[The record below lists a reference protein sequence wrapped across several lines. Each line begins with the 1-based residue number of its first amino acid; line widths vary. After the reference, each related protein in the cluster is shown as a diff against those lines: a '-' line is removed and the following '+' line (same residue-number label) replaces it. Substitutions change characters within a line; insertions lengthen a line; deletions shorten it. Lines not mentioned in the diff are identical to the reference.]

1 MAEAE
6 DMVVME
12 EMDDINRVV
21 KQVEEEEVD
30 MAVMEDHAV
39 GLCGHNGV
47 VVEEAGMVEEQMV
60 EIIMVEEEDILQ
72 KLLEVVEWHMETMVV
87 EQVQQVLVLA
97 EFVFCNIIYNGVR

>member
-12 EMDDINRVV
+12 EMGDINRVV
-21 KQVEEEEVD
+21 KQVEAEEVD

-60 EIIMVEEEDILQ
+60 EIIMVEEEDILLEEEMVEDMQ
-72 KLLEVVEWHMETMVV
+72 MEDLDMEEVVVTVLVEIQINLEV
-87 EQVQQVLVLA
+87 
-97 EFVFCNIIYNGVR
+97 